1 MCSVLFSKR
10 TADKQPATNAR
21 HGAHTEPREWP
32 HNLDGDS
39 SRISVAKIGD
49 VDMLDAVENVSAAAL
64 YALPEERLAA
74 MRRSAAARKAVTTRV
89 ARANGATA

>member
-1 MCSVLFSKR
+1 
-10 TADKQPATNAR
+10 
-21 HGAHTEPREWP
+21 
-32 HNLDGDS
+32 
-39 SRISVAKIGD
+39 
-49 VDMLDAVENVSAAAL
+49 MLDAVENVSAAAL